1 MGKFYELDVLKD
13 EYDKLVG
20 WKDEFDE
27 LDECRARL
35 ISWMS

>member
-1 MGKFYELDVLKD
+1 MGKFYEMDVLKD
-13 EYDKLVG
+13 EFDKLVG

-27 LDECRARL
+27 CRARL